1 MFSFVL
7 RNALYVLLPY
17 FTFEDDFMKFI
28 VVKLKECYDH
38 LLKKKPRGYIKGLSI
53 EGTLLG
59 AVQEVSSFDY
69 IFQFF
74 PPPNDNTFKTETPF
88 DLFCLGTGEPTHSAG
103 GIGMYIFMYIVHI
116 ICNAHA
122 RVIEAE
128 NSYHSYYIPPVYHI
142 CSTDMVLLNDHISSA

>member
-1 MFSFVL
+1 LPPQISFSTRWIGELLVPSSGKKVRPL
-7 RNALYVLLPY
+7 CHQRNAVYFLLPY

-69 IFQFF
+69 TFSSPSHLLMTIQSKLKRLLTFF
-74 PPPNDNTFKTETPF
+74 ALVLESQ
-88 DLFCLGTGEPTHSAG
+88 L
-103 GIGMYIFMYIVHI
+103 IVL
-116 ICNAHA
+116 
-122 RVIEAE
+122 EA
-128 NSYHSYYIPPVYHI
+128 
-142 CSTDMVLLNDHISSA
+142 

>member
-7 RNALYVLLPY
+7 RNAVYFLLPY

-38 LLKKKPRGYIKGLSI
+38 LFKKKPRGYINRLSI

-59 AVQEVSSFDY
+59 AVQEVSSLDY
-69 IFQFF
+69 IFQCF
-74 PPPNDNTFKTETPF
+74 PPLNDNTFKTETPF

-103 GIGMYIFMYIVHI
+103 GVGMYVCMYIVHI
-116 ICNAHA
+116 ICNAHT

-128 NSYHSYYIPPVYHI
+128 NSSFSLYTRYTIFIAPI
-142 CSTDMVLLNDHISSA
+142 WCS

>member
-7 RNALYVLLPY
+7 RNAIYFLLPY

-74 PPPNDNTFKTETPF
+74 PPPNDNTEMPF

-103 GIGMYIFMYIVHI
+103 GIGMYVCMYIVHI
-116 ICNAHA
+116 ICNAHT

-128 NSYHSYYIPPVYHI
+128 NSSFLLYTPGIPY
-142 CSTDMVLLNDHISSA
+142 L